1 MINRTMDIF
10 FVGTIL
16 LIYHFDT
23 YRPQQKYYNIKSI
36 SIFLLIQCSQQ
47 KLEDLFQIDMSLS
60 LEAVNVKH
68 LIQECQVCHVS
79 TKQKNN
85 FRLFSVVLFFHVY
98 VSSLLSIAPFLV
110 LFKESTFVLVKCS
123 SVD

>member
-23 YRPQQKYYNIKSI
+23 YRPQQKYNIKSI

-98 VSSLLSIAPFLV
+98 VSSLFV
-110 LFKESTFVLVKCS
+110 NSTFFSKYFLKNQHLCW
-123 SVD
+123 

>member
-10 FVGTIL
+10 FCWYNSLDLPLRHIPTTTKIQYQ
-16 LIYHFDT
+16 IY
-23 YRPQQKYYNIKSI
+23 

-85 FRLFSVVLFFHVY
+85 FTLFSVVFFFIFMFRLF
-98 VSSLLSIAPFLV
+98 LSIAPFLV
-110 LFKESTFVLVKCS
+110 LFKESTFVLVKFS
-123 SVD
+123 SMD